1 MSWHPHVTVATIVE
15 DQGRFLLV
23 EEQADGR
30 EVLNQPAGH
39 LEPPKACSR
48 PHCAKPSRKPAGR
61 SS

>member
-39 LEPPKACSR
+39 LEPAESLLEAP
-48 PHCAKPSRKPAGR
+48 CAKPSRKPAGR

>member
-30 EVLNQPAGH
+30 AHGG
-39 LEPPKACSR
+39 SWG
-48 PHCAKPSRKPAGR
+48 PH
-61 SS
+61 

>member
-30 EVLNQPAGH
+30 EVLN
-39 LEPPKACSR
+39 
-48 PHCAKPSRKPAGR
+48 
-61 SS
+61 